1 MLKGSELRDGVTT
14 NYGFGWDIEGE
25 TVEVGDLSAVKAG
38 AVDLD
43 GGDVLNQTIA
53 TVFGVAAD
61 SDVYVKEVVTPWDQN
76 SKEITYIGA
85 DNSVIGYANTY
96 SYNDGQGSSSGTTY
110 FSADWNWLGDVS
122 SSSGIYGSW
131 ASARFNTENANGSRT
146 EIGLEGDG
154 TFTRQFEFNFDADG
168 YFTGGTETENGVTY
182 ALDENWNRKVSVD
195 IDNLTA
201 VTAGIDDIPAV
212 LKADTNDDGTVDA
225 VYRTVIR
232 DESSDGGPV
241 EMAYFD
247 DDGNMLGKS
256 FQETYDMGEIT
267 EQFTNFETIDAS
279 GMHEW
284 AGNVRIRFEADG
296 STPNFKEVRSAVEFD
311 GSVTPLAY
319 TNEYG
324 DAASFTGM
332 YRFEDDKEYS
342 TSDGGVTWDVE
353 TSREFYYDDNWNLLK
368 GSELRDGVTTNYGF
382 GWDIEGETVEVGDL
396 SAVKAGAVD
405 LDGGEVLNQTI
416 ATVFGVA
423 ADSDVYVKEVVTPW
437 DQNSKEITYIGADN
451 SVIGYANTYSYVD
464 GQGSSSGTTYFSAD
478 WNWLGDVSSS
488 SGIYGSWASARFNTE
503 KANGSRTEIGLE
515 GDGTFTRQFEFNFDA
530 DGNFTGGTETENGVT
545 YALDENWN
553 RKVSV
558 DIDNLTAVTAG
569 IDDIPAVLKADT
581 NDDGTVDAV
590 YRTVIRDES
599 SDGGPVEMAYF
610 DDDGNMLGKSFQET
624 YDMGEITE
632 QFTNFETIDA
642 SGMHEWAGNVRIRF
656 EADGSTPNFKEVRSA
671 VEFDG
676 SVTPLAY
683 TNENGDAASFTGMYR
698 FEDDKEFSTS
708 DGGVTWDVET
718 SREFY
723 YDIDS
728 GGYWTLLKGTETSSD
743 GSSYEYGY
751 DYAVLG
757 VSVQIPD
764 DAIDIDPTSVDVE
777 PGLGVKL
784 SDIYAFGGD
793 ETSAKKSADFIPSE
807 NNNRGTE
814 NYFANDGKLIGFKE
828 VFDYSIGANTGPR
841 GAEYFDSEGE
851 YIGRVEYFDHDN
863 DDTTSDVVRFVD
875 LNIEVNETTSR
886 EIEIFQNNSG
896 IKYVE
901 DVLFTAKIDGTID
914 VVASAQDID
923 TNNDDE
929 VVFWEKINSNVTV
942 NDDRDLLT
950 FEGTYIDVLA
960 GIQITLSGVDA
971 VTGEPVAT
979 LLTEY
984 TGSGSPAENN
994 ESSFFDIM
1002 PVNNIGVDPS
1012 YLDATGLSADNIR
1025 AAVYWEIFGEKL
1037 NDDFEYPDV
1046 EPTPVFD
1053 QAGNL
1058 VGVEFAGAKYALQLL
1073 GNITPVMSEDG
1084 NEIIGFGGTATEV
1097 KPLLIEGR
1105 PQGENDVTIGG
1116 SDGLTIDVA
1125 ALFELMSD
1133 DDGDD
1138 GDGDNGG
1145 GDPNHWAINFFLE

>member
-1 MLKGSELRDGVTT
+1 
-14 NYGFGWDIEGE
+14 
-25 TVEVGDLSAVKAG
+25 
-38 AVDLD
+38 
-43 GGDVLNQTIA
+43 
-53 TVFGVAAD
+53 
-61 SDVYVKEVVTPWDQN
+61 
-76 SKEITYIGA
+76 
-85 DNSVIGYANTY
+85 
-96 SYNDGQGSSSGTTY
+96 
-110 FSADWNWLGDVS
+110 
-122 SSSGIYGSW
+122 
-131 ASARFNTENANGSRT
+131 FNTENADGTRT
-146 EIGLEGDG
+146 ETGLEGDG
-154 TFTRQFEFNFDADG
+154 TFTRQFEYNFDADG
-168 YFTGGTETENGVTY
+168 DFTGGTEIENGVTY

-201 VTAGIDDIPAV
+201 VTD
-212 LKADTNDDGTVDA
+212 
-225 VYRTVIR
+225 
-232 DESSDGGPV
+232 
-241 EMAYFD
+241 
-247 DDGNMLGKS
+247 
-256 FQETYDMGEIT
+256 
-267 EQFTNFETIDAS
+267 
-279 GMHEW
+279 
-284 AGNVRIRFEADG
+284 
-296 STPNFKEVRSAVEFD
+296 
-311 GSVTPLAY
+311 
-319 TNEYG
+319 
-324 DAASFTGM
+324 
-332 YRFEDDKEYS
+332 
-342 TSDGGVTWDVE
+342 
-353 TSREFYYDDNWNLLK
+353 
-368 GSELRDGVTTNYGF
+368 
-382 GWDIEGETVEVGDL
+382 
-396 SAVKAGAVD
+396 
-405 LDGGEVLNQTI
+405 
-416 ATVFGVA
+416 
-423 ADSDVYVKEVVTPW
+423 
-437 DQNSKEITYIGADN
+437 
-451 SVIGYANTYSYVD
+451 
-464 GQGSSSGTTYFSAD
+464 
-478 WNWLGDVSSS
+478 
-488 SGIYGSWASARFNTE
+488 
-503 KANGSRTEIGLE
+503 
-515 GDGTFTRQFEFNFDA
+515 
-530 DGNFTGGTETENGVT
+530 
-545 YALDENWN
+545 
-553 RKVSV
+553 
-558 DIDNLTAVTAG
+558 G

-708 DGGVTWDVET
+708 DGGVSWDVET

-764 DAIDIDPTSVDVE
+764 DAIDIDPTSIDVE

-784 SDIYAFGGD
+784 SDIFAFGGD
-793 ETSAKKSADFIPSE
+793 ETSAKKSADFTPSE

-863 DDTTSDVVRFVD
+863 DDTTSDVVRFVN

-1046 EPTPVFD
+1046 EPTPIFD

-1116 SDGLTIDVA
+1116 SDGLSINVD

-1145 GDPNHWAINFFLE
+1145 GDPTIGKLPFSLNDDDGTITADEYSSWMGISGTAPLEAVKVILELTAAESNQIMTYSTVVKDDGTWSMPLSSSAGALNGSYSINLRAVDENDIVIATETDQITILQPDDAVNAAPKLTGSQTDLQDGLEDTTYTFSIADLLVGFTDIDGDPLTV